1 MANFIAAR
9 NSHPNSL
16 PECWGHRG
24 VRSAQLLRH
33 RLSYQ
38 HSLQASAAWPENT
51 LASFQGAIR
60 DGAHAIESGE

>member
-24 VRSAQLLRH
+24 
-33 RLSYQ
+33 
-38 HSLQASAAWPENT
+38 ASAAWPENT